1 MQLSAFTLI
10 TTIKFDSCCI
20 PGTVH
25 NERFYNVFLYVVPIA
40 LTNMMCTGNENAI
53 SECSYKRVDGNH
65 GCTHRDDM
73 IVNCFGK

>member
-1 MQLSAFTLI
+1 
-10 TTIKFDSCCI
+10 
-20 PGTVH
+20 
-25 NERFYNVFLYVVPIA
+25 
-40 LTNMMCTGNENAI
+40 MCTGNENAI